1 MVVTFLSIIIHI
13 KIIKYTN
20 IKRLQDQ
27 KSLILRSQNLVVY
40 SKMIGK
46 GSEIPNMTYDTYVIF
61 SAKRL
66 L

>member
-1 MVVTFLSIIIHI
+1 MIHI

-20 IKRLQDQ
+20 IKRLQNR
-27 KSLILRSQNLVVY
+27 KSLILWSQNLVVY